1 MNYRLQEVKVGLMV
15 VFSLLLFIFF
25 IFIISGIDFKKET
38 VTYTT
43 RLPYVG
49 GLEVGTPVRFGGVKI
64 GKISSVIFPEEN
76 AKTITL
82 VLEVNAKTPIKKDSK
97 AYLTSLGL
105 LGEFYIEVNPG
116 SPDAELLPS
125 GGMIPALRTTTFTE
139 ISNLMGNMAVSA
151 ETTIVRI
158 NKMLGVENQKYL
170 TGILANI
177 DQIMGAN
184 ARHFEQLLANMEA
197 LSRDFVRITS
207 RLDTLIFDNEL
218 VTKRLMSHLDSTLI
232 ESKNLLTQT
241 RNSLQSLDDMVL
253 SNSDT
258 YQSIL
263 NSLERSTYNFEE
275 FSRSIRERP
284 WNLIRKSEPKPR
296 FIPDK

>member
-1 MNYRLQEVKVGLMV
+1 MSYRIQEVKVGLMV
-15 VFSLLLFIFF
+15 VLALLLFIFF
-25 IFIISGIDFKKET
+25 IFIISGIEFKKET
-38 VTYTT
+38 VIYTT
-43 RLPYVG
+43 KLPYVG
-49 GLEVGTPVRFGGVKI
+49 GLETGTPVRFGGVSV
-64 GKISSVIFPEEN
+64 GRISSIIFPE
-76 AKTITL
+76 KKSKRITL
-82 VLEVNAKTPIKKDSK
+82 VLELNAKTPIKKDSR

-105 LGEFYIEVNPG
+105 LGEFYVEIDPG
-116 SPDAELLPS
+116 SPQAELLPP
-125 GGMIPALRTTTFTE
+125 GGMIPALKSSTFTE
-139 ISNLMGNMAVSA
+139 LSNLMGDMAVSA
-151 ETTIVRI
+151 ETTIVRV
-158 NKMLGVENQKYL
+158 NKILGGENQKYL

-177 DQIMGAN
+177 DQITAAN
-184 ARHFEQLLANMEA
+184 AKHFEQLLANMEA
-197 LSRDFVRITS
+197 LSRDFVRITAK
-207 RLDTLIFDNEL
+207 LDTLIFDNEL
-218 VTKRLMSHLDSTLI
+218 VTKKIMSHLDSTLI